1 MQMLKYIRGITKSE
15 YLFLIA
21 FEFID
26 KGFHIFARRLPL
38 LQCLF
43 RIWVKAAFLMIDHR
57 LCLRR
62 LLHAVF
68 EVLLGPPLF
77 SLDLPLQ
84 VSLHLVV
91 SQPLVFFLLVLGD
104 VQLFTAQFPE
114 VAELTLLLLLCLQ
127 DVLLLLYL
135 LCARLLNLFL

>member
-1 MQMLKYIRGITKSE
+1 
-15 YLFLIA
+15 
-21 FEFID
+21 
-26 KGFHIFARRLPL
+26 
-38 LQCLF
+38 
-43 RIWVKAAFLMIDHR
+43 MIDHR

-104 VQLFTAQFPE
+104 VQLFAAQLPE

-135 LCARLLNLFL
+135 LCARLLDLFL